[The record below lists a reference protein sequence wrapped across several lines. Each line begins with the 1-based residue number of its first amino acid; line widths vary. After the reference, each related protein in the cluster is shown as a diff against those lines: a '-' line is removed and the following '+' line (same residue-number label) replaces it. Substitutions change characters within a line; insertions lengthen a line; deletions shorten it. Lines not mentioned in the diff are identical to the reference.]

1 MRGLVKGDL
10 KTIGQDHT
18 PRGDGLTHPLIE
30 IARGKRTIAHLS
42 SQTIG
47 RSLSKGGS
55 HTRPE
60 EQGGKN
66 PLLHC
71 YSAFAVYLLETKKRR

>member
-18 PRGDGLTHPLIE
+18 PRGDALAHPLIE
-30 IARGKRTIAHLS
+30 IARGKRTIARLS

-60 EQGGKN
+60 EQGGKD
-66 PLLHC
+66 PLLH
-71 YSAFAVYLLETKKRR
+71 YHSAFTVYLLETKKRR

>member
-1 MRGLVKGDL
+1 MRSLVKGDL

-30 IARGKRTIAHLS
+30 IARGKGTIARLS
-42 SQTIG
+42 SQTICC
-47 RSLSKGGS
+47 SLSKGGS

>member
-1 MRGLVKGDL
+1 MRGLVKGDFQ
-10 KTIGQDHT
+10 TIGQDHT
-18 PRGDGLTHPLIE
+18 PRGDGLAHPLIE
-30 IARGKRTIAHLS
+30 IARGKRTIARLS
-42 SQTIG
+42 PQTIG

-60 EQGGKN
+60 KQGGKN

>member
-1 MRGLVKGDL
+1 VRSLVKGDL

-18 PRGDGLTHPLIE
+18 PRGNGLAHPLIE
-30 IARGKRTIAHLS
+30 IARGKGTIACLS

-71 YSAFAVYLLETKKRR
+71 YSAFAIYLLETKKRR